1 MFYAKGQLF
10 ALWKLILCRAPA
22 TLPAW
27 PTVSKARRSHGILE
41 ASRQQQ
47 TSTLVSWRLQEARAI
62 CLASFRASI
71 RMMANSNSS
80 CQGGGCDQ
88 PQGKC
93 VKTGQKRFHIQEM
106 KGPRECVM
114 TGTQRKHTLWLSC
127 TINTSADHEI
137 RV

>member
-1 MFYAKGQLF
+1 MVA
-10 ALWKLILCRAPA
+10 AP
-22 TLPAW
+22 
-27 PTVSKARRSHGILE
+27 
-41 ASRQQQ
+41 
-47 TSTLVSWRLQEARAI
+47 STLVSWRLREARAI

-80 CQGGGCDQ
+80 CPMGGCER

-93 VKTGQKRFHIQEM
+93 VKTGRKCFHSQEM

-114 TGTQRKHTLWLSC
+114 TGIQGKHTLWLSC

-137 RV
+137 SV